1 MKILSEEIYP
11 KSGLIPIGKL
21 AKKTR
26 IKVVTIRYYES
37 LKLLPDPRNRNSP
50 QNRKYSTS
58 YIPRLI
64 FIRKARELG
73 FSLKEIKGMIRL
85 SDKRKKIPRKKLIQ
99 KITEKM
105 DSIEDQIK
113 DLKSLKRELRNLVT
127 DVSSP

>member
-26 IKVVTIRYYES
+26 TTVVTIRYYEN
-37 LKLLPDPRNRNSP
+37 LKLLPDPRTRNSP
-50 QNRKYSTS
+50 KNRKYSNS
-58 YIPRLI
+58 YILRLI

-85 SDKRKKIPRKKLIQ
+85 SDRKKKIPRKKLIQ
-99 KITEKM
+99 KVTEKM
-105 DSIEDQIK
+105 DFIEDQIK
-113 DLKSLKRELRNLVT
+113 ELKSLKRELRSLVT
-127 DVSSP
+127 DVSTP